1 MLEQNLVQER
11 CQSSD
16 PGTAGRNEWVGGHTE
31 FPLSECQVLFA
42 RGLTRP
48 SVNRIT
54 LYGRSV
60 CLASGRH
67 GDGTRDPAKGCN
79 FRNDSAH
86 KKTPR
91 TSRGV
96 QISSQSFA
104 GSGLLAARRRCRGH
118 GLLGV

>member
-86 KKTPR
+86 EKRP
-91 TSRGV
+91 G
-96 QISSQSFA
+96 QA
-104 GSGLLAARRRCRGH
+104 GAFKSAAKALRALDYLLLVAGAEDMAF
-118 GLLGV
+118 LA